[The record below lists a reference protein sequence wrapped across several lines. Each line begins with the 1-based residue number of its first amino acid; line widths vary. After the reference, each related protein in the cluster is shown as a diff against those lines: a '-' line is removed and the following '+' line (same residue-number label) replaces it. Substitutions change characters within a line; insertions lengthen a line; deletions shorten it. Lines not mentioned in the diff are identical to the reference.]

1 MNNSLYD
8 IKNKFVELALRDD
21 LTEEETQELATIL
34 SNELTNKSMNI
45 IGFVKNIEGNL
56 DMLDAEIKRLQ
67 ELKKATNNKLDKF
80 KQYVENNMLELGIE
94 EMTTPIGKLS
104 FRKSPASVEIIDE
117 SLVPEEYIKIK
128 TETSVDKKAIL
139 DAFKETGE
147 IINGTRIVTDKRKLT
162 IK

>member
-1 MNNSLYD
+1 MNSLYD

-45 IGFVKNIEGNL
+45 IGFVKNVEGNL

>member
-45 IGFVKNIEGNL
+45 IGFVKNVEGNL
-56 DMLDAEIKRLQ
+56 DVLDAEIKRLQ

-80 KQYVENNMLELGIE
+80 KQYVEKNMLELGIE

>member
-45 IGFVKNIEGNL
+45 IGFVKNVEGNL

-80 KQYVENNMLELGIE
+80 KQYVEKNMLELGIE